1 MVAEYRPVIIGGS
14 VIGNCLA
21 YRLTQKGLKPIVI
34 EEHPKIG
41 EPVQCTGLVSKR
53 IFELEKLPKRLV
65 KNKIK
70 KLVVHFPDDNIVEVK
85 GNAYVL
91 DRAALDTYFYE
102 KAKDGGA
109 DYLLGEKVIKL
120 VTVDYVYAKTTKR
133 KFRTDIIIG
142 ADGPLSMVRT
152 HFGLFYNMVPAVQAV
167 AKYKTEPGETHVYIG
182 SQYTDYQ
189 FAWAVPESGTT
200 ARIGMFVTED
210 THGRLNRFLE
220 SLGAKAMEVQAGIV
234 PIDYPKQS
242 AFAHALLV
250 GDAACQTKASTGG
263 GIVTGMIC
271 ADVAAD
277 ATAKAYETRD
287 FSKKALVRDYDVV
300 WRRKIIR
307 ELKTAYLGRKVLNK
321 LSDKDLNEAG
331 MLAKRHK
338 DKIEKFGDVDFYSEM
353 YRAMRGEKDFMW
365 FALKKGMR
373 HPGLLLDLF

>member
-14 VIGNCLA
+14 VIGNYLA
-21 YRLTQKGLKPIVI
+21 YRLTERGLKPIVI

-53 IFELEKLPKRLV
+53 IFDLEKLPKRLF
-65 KNKIK
+65 KNKIDR
-70 KLVVHFPDDNIVEVK
+70 LIVHFPDDSVVEVK
-85 GNAYVL
+85 GEAHLL
-91 DRAALDTYFYE
+91 DRAALDLYFYE
-102 KAKDGGA
+102 KAKEGGA

-133 KFRTDIIIG
+133 KFKTDLVVG

-152 HFGLFYNMVPAVQAV
+152 HFGLFYKMVPAVQAL
-167 AKYKTEPGETHVYIG
+167 AGYNTEPGETHVYMG
-182 SQYTDYQ
+182 SQHTDYQ
-189 FAWAVPESGTT
+189 FAWAVPESTKT

-210 THGRLNRFLE
+210 THGRLNRFME

-277 ATAKAYETRD
+277 AIAKAYEKED
-287 FSKKALVRDYDVV
+287 FSEGFLLKNYDVP
-300 WRRKIIR
+300 WRRKIIK
-307 ELKTAYLGRKVLNK
+307 ELKTAYISRKALNR
-321 LSDKDLNEAG
+321 LSDGDLNRVGE
-331 MLAKRHK
+331 LARKHR
-338 DKIEKFGDVDFYSEM
+338 DKIEKFGDIDFYSDM
-353 YRAMRGEKDFMW
+353 YKAFRGENDFRW
-365 FALKKGMR
+365 FALRKVLR
-373 HPGLLLDLF
+373 YPGLLLDLF